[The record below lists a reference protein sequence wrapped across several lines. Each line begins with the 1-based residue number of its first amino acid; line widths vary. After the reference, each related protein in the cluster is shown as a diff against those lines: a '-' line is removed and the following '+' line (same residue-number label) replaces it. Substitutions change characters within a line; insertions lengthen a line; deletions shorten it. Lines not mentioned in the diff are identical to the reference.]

1 MISSHDDIPFEA
13 IEYFVG
19 EIIYGGRV
27 TDEFDRRL
35 LKTQL
40 YDYISFDSIEKPQ
53 VKPGEPIVYNDY
65 VDRLKD
71 YDDPNMFGLNDN
83 AQKTYM
89 MKTTN

>member
-1 MISSHDDIPFEA
+1 METSLTVVSNLLSSYEDIPYDA

-40 YDYISFDSIEKPQ
+40 LEYISFESI
-53 VKPGEPIVYNDY
+53 
-65 VDRLKD
+65 
-71 YDDPNMFGLNDN
+71 
-83 AQKTYM
+83 
-89 MKTTN
+89 

>member
-1 MISSHDDIPFEA
+1 MLERRKFGSLGWNILYDFNESDLETSLTVVSNLLSSYEDIPYDA

-40 YDYISFDSIEKPQ
+40 LEYISFESI
-53 VKPGEPIVYNDY
+53 
-65 VDRLKD
+65 
-71 YDDPNMFGLNDN
+71 
-83 AQKTYM
+83 
-89 MKTTN
+89 